1 VCYLSFPGPL
11 LVERGAVLGV
21 VECRIDEFAGVGI
34 LGVLEDLVHLSH
46 FHDVAIFHHDH
57 PIADVGD
64 HPEVVRDDDERHS
77 ILGLQFPQEF
87 KYFCLDR
94 DVESGRGFV
103 GKQQGGLAHHRAGN
117 EHPLGHSTGLAAIM
131 DWRGIFLVLAGIGV
145 ALPLLAITSLP
156 ETLPHAKRQT
166 GPIRQVGN
174 QFVEVFRD
182 RVFVALLLVAA
193 CGGVAFFTYLASI
206 SFVLQS
212 EMGMS
217 PQAFSV
223 IFAANSIMT
232 VLGSQIDR
240 FVVRKAGLRRMYM
253 VGTTSAAAVSLVVL
267 LIAVVGPH
275 PVLLLSVI
283 ALMMCCHGITSPNG
297 AALTLTSHGERAGTA
312 AALFG
317 TSTFVIGPLLAPLA
331 SLGGTSSLSMATMIA
346 IGSVAGALLAWT
358 VALPLLRT
366 RADANPPARLPN
378 RGTPAIPPQ

>member
-1 VCYLSFPGPL
+1 
-11 LVERGAVLGV
+11 
-21 VECRIDEFAGVGI
+21 
-34 LGVLEDLVHLSH
+34 
-46 FHDVAIFHHDH
+46 
-57 PIADVGD
+57 
-64 HPEVVRDDDERHS
+64 
-77 ILGLQFPQEF
+77 
-87 KYFCLDR
+87 
-94 DVESGRGFV
+94 
-103 GKQQGGLAHHRAGN
+103 
-117 EHPLGHSTGLAAIM
+117 M

-156 ETLPHAKRQT
+156 ETFPHAKRQT

-253 VGTTSAAAVSLVVL
+253 VGPTSAAAVSLVVL